1 MHLTGSNR
9 WKSAALYTAI
19 AVNLM
24 LSALILVRNYWTP
37 PIDIP
42 SMASPDRSVYRSEYL
57 EQYEGS
63 SVHGGWKVDHYRR
76 IEVITD
82 GEGHVVKQRPTSEM
96 THVRYWVG
104 E

>member
-1 MHLTGSNR
+1 MNWFGENR
-9 WKSAALYTAI
+9 WKNAVLYTTI

-24 LSALILVRNYWTP
+24 LFALIAVRHYWTP
-37 PIDIP
+37 RVEVP
-42 SMASPDRSVYRSEYL
+42 SMARPEAASHRSEYL

-82 GEGHVVKQRPTSEM
+82 EEGHVLKERPTSEM
-96 THVRYWVG
+96 NHIRYWIG
-104 E
+104 Q